1 MSAPRTQTGVSCRPT
16 ADYREMARTRPFAA
30 LLLLALAFVLCDAF
44 KPLHVDDTAYYF
56 YARQAAAHP
65 DDPHAF
71 LVFWY
76 DRPQAA
82 TEVLVP
88 PVLPYWLAPAVRWF
102 GEQPVLWKLWLLSF
116 CVLLAW
122 SLHDLLRRFAPGLE
136 WPLLIASLFSPV
148 LLPSLNLMLDVP
160 ALALH
165 LAAQCAFIRACE
177 ALESNSPPLHRR
189 AAALLWT
196 VSAGLC
202 AGLAAETKYTGLIA
216 PVIMLLSALSFR
228 RLRLWA
234 GATLLASALFVGWE
248 VFTAVSYGQSH
259 FLRQIGGNSLAL
271 GGKLSLFVPFFAYL
285 GGLAPG
291 LALVGL
297 LARGAGPRAL
307 RSVAMATVA
316 VFALVALVPQEEYGP
331 PLAPNPFRPSITT
344 MILFAALGVLTSLVV
359 GSAAVRLVRTPA
371 PGGRSAVRESRF
383 LVLWLALEVTC
394 YFLLSPFAAARRLP
408 AVIVVSTLVVGRLTA
423 FSALDRWRE
432 WGHRIVGFQVALA
445 VLFWVVDFREAV
457 AEKTAVTEAAAW
469 IRAQDPAARGTTWFA
484 GHWGF
489 QYYAERAGM
498 VPVVSGR
505 FAAHSRLEEG
515 DWLVVPDP
523 RVHQQ
528 EIALAMDSVERRHEV
543 RLTDAIPLR
552 TLPGFYL
559 GSAPLERL
567 AGPRVLVT
575 IYAVKRE
582 FVP

>member
-1 MSAPRTQTGVSCRPT
+1 
-16 ADYREMARTRPFAA
+16 MARTRPFAA

-56 YARQAAAHP
+56 YARHAAAHP
-65 DDPHAF
+65 GDPHGF

-76 DRPQAA
+76 DAPQAA

-88 PVLPYWLAPAVRWF
+88 PVLPYWMALAVRRF
-102 GEQPVLWKLWLLSF
+102 GEQPPLWKLWLFPF
-116 CVLLAW
+116 CALLAW

-136 WPLLIASLFSPV
+136 WPLLVASLFSPV

-165 LAAQCAFIRACE
+165 LAAQCAFIRACD
-177 ALESNSPPLHRR
+177 ALESSSPPLHSR
-189 AAALLWT
+189 AAAVLWT

-202 AGLAAETKYTGLIA
+202 AGLAAETKYTGLIS
-216 PVIMLLSALSFR
+216 PVIMLVYALPRR
-228 RLRLWA
+228 RLRLWT
-234 GATLLASALFVGWE
+234 GATLLAAALFLGWE
-248 VFTAVSYGQSH
+248 MFTAVSYGQSH
-259 FLRQIGGNSLAL
+259 FLRQISLNSLPMANR
-271 GGKLSLFVPFFAYL
+271 LSLLAPFFAYL
-285 GGLAPG
+285 GGLGPG

-297 LARGAGPRAL
+297 LARGAGPRTL
-307 RSVAMATVA
+307 RGAVVATVA
-316 VFALVALVPQEEYGP
+316 VFALVALLPPQVYGP
-331 PLAPNPFRPSITT
+331 PVAPNPFRPSITAT
-344 MILFAALGVLTSLVV
+344 ILFAALGVLTSLVL
-359 GSAAVRLVRTPA
+359 GSAAFRLFRTPA
-371 PGGRSAVRESRF
+371 PGRPSAARESRF
-383 LVLWLALEVTC
+383 LVLWLALEVMS
-394 YFLLSPFAAARRLP
+394 YFLLSPYGAARRLP
-408 AVIVVSTLVVGRLTA
+408 AVIIVSTLVVGRLTA
-423 FSALDRWRE
+423 FSAPDRWRE

-457 AEKTAVTEAAAW
+457 AEKTAVTEAAGW

-505 FAAHSRLEEG
+505 FAAHSRLQEG
-515 DWLVVPDP
+515 DWLVVPD
-523 RVHQQ
+523 RRIHQQ
-528 EIALAMDSVERRHEV
+528 EIALEMDSLERRHEV

-552 TLPGFYL
+552 TLPSFYF

-575 IYAVKRE
+575 IYAVRRE